1 MKNKQITIDFYGINL
16 IVEIEIYGNY
26 ISESL
31 ETPAEYPEI
40 EIIYIFVEDS
50 NINIYDI
57 FSNKQLDI
65 INDLINETYDWF

>member
-1 MKNKQITIDFYGINL
+1 MKNKQITINFYGINL

-26 ISESL
+26 IAETL
-31 ETPAEYPEI
+31 ETPAEYPET
-40 EIIYIFVEDS
+40 EIINIFVEDS